1 MSLRTRPSCS
11 AVLLNCRSVH
21 QYRPEET
28 RPAVFRFCAF
38 RSKSVFI
45 AVMGPVCSPA
55 GSTGKQVHIIDQIE
69 TVRGW
74 MSLYSCRR
82 LTHGEGN
89 GGGGHLTT
97 FVLLLMTSCTCKMW
111 AEKILNRIRQFI
123 FFPSSQTGEA
133 KLWLPSISL
142 SRFHYL
148 SRSGPQTCPHLTLS
162 SYGERQ
168 GVPEPAERHNLS
180 RMVPRGLSQEGH
192 AQSTSPRG
200 IQDTS

>member
-55 GSTGKQVHIIDQIE
+55 GSTGKQVHIMDV
-69 TVRGW
+69 TVK
-74 MSLYSCRR
+74 YSCRR

-89 GGGGHLTT
+89 GGGHLTT

-111 AEKILNRIRQFI
+111 AEKRSQEILNRIRQFI

-142 SRFHYL
+142 SRFHHL

-162 SYGERQ
+162 CYGERQ